1 MILAIQEHYFLP
13 PSVPTAVVILMAVA
27 GVAAWVGL
35 HRLKQRVSGTPRG
48 DAGRQMQ
55 IALMAAGALVGF
67 LALLAVAQVL
77 LRVIVLATN
86 WSIWPVALLGALAV
100 EVILG
105 LFDLER
111 RTVSRGKALALGVL
125 RVGLVALVILMLTQP
140 IWQWEKERREER
152 FVAVLVDASASMDV
166 PDTRMTPDE
175 KVALANL
182 LGAAG
187 PDGMDRLDKVAT
199 HLRQVRELLATQVE
213 WLASLAQADP
223 STRAAKLADHRE
235 TLQTMLR
242 EAAAAVEQQTAA
254 LAAATT
260 GGVTLKPEAAAAV
273 ANLKKRLTDDVQGR
287 LTKAVQTLTQ
297 PNDQALA
304 EAYDS
309 LQKAVGGA
317 AAALAEVLPAVDD
330 AAHALDELL
339 YAALSPEDR
348 ARVDTVATR
357 TRADLA
363 RDLLLGASV
372 KAPGSRAA
380 EPLLSALAGKYT
392 VALYTFAS
400 KPTKVD
406 REAYGRLVLRSEE
419 ASLLR
424 RVASAA
430 PGESPAAPNAAAP
443 PAEEPASAGQ
453 AATLLSEP
461 LQTNIAAALEKVTTD
476 LAGLDLAG
484 VVLVSDG
491 RHNAAS
497 PVEPLAKQLGLQH
510 APVCPIIMGSRN
522 PPIDASILALESPD
536 TVTTKDKVLV
546 TAEVKLD
553 GLAGHDAKV
562 TLWDGDKAVDSKDIH
577 VAADSLRTRVELA
590 DQPGTAGLHAY
601 RAQIAP
607 LPKEVLTT
615 NNSFPATV
623 SVTDDR
629 TKLLLVEGWP
639 RWEFRYIK
647 NLFETRDV
655 SVKLQ
660 YVLFHPDRIAE
671 VPSRP
676 RMSASAARPPEL
688 SQATA
693 LPGNQEEWNKFDVI
707 ILGDVAPSML
717 PAEAQ
722 EAIAQFVTQRG
733 GTLVVVSGPKFMPHH
748 YSDTPLAE
756 ILPVR
761 CDASDSIFLAS
772 PERVF
777 RIGLTVEGRAHTI
790 LREKVDPTENVQVWQ
805 SFPPIFWR
813 HAVTATKPGATVL
826 AYAVPI
832 PPPDF
837 LKPAASETSGNAPK
851 EGDEATLRRR
861 EAFERENALLA
872 LHNVAAGR
880 VLFLGF
886 DSTWRLRYGL
896 GDTYH
901 HRLWGQI
908 LRWATA
914 NKLLAGTD
922 FVRIGTDRTRYP
934 TGQPVQ
940 VRAKILRTDYSPVQ
954 SDTVAVRILSTDG
967 KLLRQPL
974 KYVESSSGMYEAE
987 VKGLP
992 GGTYRVEL
1000 DAPAAQ
1006 PMLASEGLQTVW
1018 TQFSVDPAFLV
1029 ETAELAPDRGLMS
1042 QLAALSQG
1050 IVAEPADAARV
1061 LDALG
1066 PGTVVEYER
1075 HEYVLWNS
1083 WPLWLAMI
1091 LLASAEWILRKKVGL
1106 T

>member
-1 MILAIQEHYFLP
+1 
-13 PSVPTAVVILMAVA
+13 
-27 GVAAWVGL
+27 
-35 HRLKQRVSGTPRG
+35 
-48 DAGRQMQ
+48 
-55 IALMAAGALVGF
+55 
-67 LALLAVAQVL
+67 
-77 LRVIVLATN
+77 
-86 WSIWPVALLGALAV
+86 
-100 EVILG
+100 
-105 LFDLER
+105 
-111 RTVSRGKALALGVL
+111 
-125 RVGLVALVILMLTQP
+125 
-140 IWQWEKERREER
+140 
-152 FVAVLVDASASMDV
+152 
-166 PDTRMTPDE
+166 
-175 KVALANL
+175 
-182 LGAAG
+182 
-187 PDGMDRLDKVAT
+187 
-199 HLRQVRELLATQVE
+199 
-213 WLASLAQADP
+213 
-223 STRAAKLADHRE
+223 
-235 TLQTMLR
+235 
-242 EAAAAVEQQTAA
+242 
-254 LAAATT
+254 
-260 GGVTLKPEAAAAV
+260 
-273 ANLKKRLTDDVQGR
+273 
-287 LTKAVQTLTQ
+287 
-297 PNDQALA
+297 
-304 EAYDS
+304 
-309 LQKAVGGA
+309 
-317 AAALAEVLPAVDD
+317 
-330 AAHALDELL
+330 
-339 YAALSPEDR
+339 
-348 ARVDTVATR
+348 
-357 TRADLA
+357 
-363 RDLLLGASV
+363 
-372 KAPGSRAA
+372 
-380 EPLLSALAGKYT
+380 
-392 VALYTFAS
+392 
-400 KPTKVD
+400 
-406 REAYGRLVLRSEE
+406 
-419 ASLLR
+419 
-424 RVASAA
+424 
-430 PGESPAAPNAAAP
+430 
-443 PAEEPASAGQ
+443 
-453 AATLLSEP
+453 
-461 LQTNIAAALEKVTTD
+461 
-476 LAGLDLAG
+476 
-484 VVLVSDG
+484 
-491 RHNAAS
+491 
-497 PVEPLAKQLGLQH
+497 
-510 APVCPIIMGSRN
+510 
-522 PPIDASILALESPD
+522 
-536 TVTTKDKVLV
+536 
-546 TAEVKLD
+546 
-553 GLAGHDAKV
+553 
-562 TLWDGDKAVDSKDIH
+562 
-577 VAADSLRTRVELA
+577 
-590 DQPGTAGLHAY
+590 
-601 RAQIAP
+601 
-607 LPKEVLTT
+607 
-615 NNSFPATV
+615 
-623 SVTDDR
+623 VTDDR

-676 RMSASAARPPEL
+676 AMSASAARPPEL

-717 PAEAQ
+717 PAETQ
-722 EAIAQFVTQRG
+722 EAITQFVTQRG

-748 YSDTPLAE
+748 YGNTPLAE

-837 LKPAASETSGNAPK
+837 LKPAASETGGNAPK
-851 EGDEATLRRR
+851 DGNEASLRRR

-954 SDTVAVRILSTDG
+954 SDTVAVKILSTDG
-967 KLLRQPL
+967 KTLRQPL
-974 KYVESSSGMYEAE
+974 KYTESSNGMYEAE

-1042 QLAALSQG
+1042 QLAALSRG

>member
-1 MILAIQEHYFLP
+1 MILAIQKHYILP

-27 GVAAWVGL
+27 GVVAWVGL
-35 HRLKQRVSGTPRG
+35 HRLKRRA
-48 DAGRQMQ
+48 AGRQMQ

-125 RVGLVALVILMLTQP
+125 RVGLVVLVILMLTQP
-140 IWQWEKERREER
+140 VWQWEKERREER

-166 PDTRMTPDE
+166 PDTQMTPDE

-199 HLRQVRELLATQVE
+199 QLRQVRELLATQAE

-260 GGVTLKPEAAAAV
+260 GSVTLKPETAAAV
-273 ANLKKRLTDDVQGR
+273 ANLKKRLTDDVQGK
-287 LTKAVQTLTQ
+287 LTEAVQTLTQ

-304 EAYDS
+304 GAYDS
-309 LQKAVGGA
+309 LQKSVGGA

-348 ARVDTVATR
+348 ARVDAVATR

-406 REAYGRLVLRSEE
+406 REAYAR
-419 ASLLR
+419 
-424 RVASAA
+424 SAA
-430 PGESPAAPNAAAP
+430 PGESPAAPNAAAS
-443 PAEEPASAGQ
+443 PAEEPASAEQ
-453 AATLLSEP
+453 AATLLDEH

-491 RHNAAS
+491 RHNTAS

-510 APVCPIIMGSRN
+510 APVCPIVMGSRN
-522 PPIDASILALESPD
+522 PPIDASILALEAPD

-546 TAEVKLD
+546 AAEVKLD

-562 TLWDGDKAVDSKDIH
+562 TLWDGDKAVDSKDIR
-577 VAADSLRTRVELA
+577 VAVDSLRTRVELA

-601 RAQIAP
+601 RVEIAP

-647 NLFETRDV
+647 NLFETRDS

-660 YVLFHPDRIAE
+660 YVLFRPDRIAE

-676 RMSASAARPPEL
+676 AMSASATRPPEL

-693 LPGNQEEWNKFDVI
+693 LPENQEEWNKFDVI

-722 EAIAQFVTQRG
+722 EAITQFVTQRG

-748 YSDTPLAE
+748 YGNTPLAE

-761 CDASDSIFLAS
+761 CDASDSLFLAS

-777 RIGLTVEGRAHTI
+777 RIGLTVEGQAHTI

-837 LKPAASETSGNAPK
+837 LKPAASEAGGNAPK
-851 EGDEATLRRR
+851 DGDEATLRRR
-861 EAFERENALLA
+861 EAFERENPLLA

-886 DSTWRLRYGL
+886 DSTWRLRYGV

-914 NKLLAGTD
+914 NKLPAGTD

-954 SDTVAVRILSTDG
+954 SDTVAVKILSTDG
-967 KLLRQPL
+967 KTLRQPL
-974 KYVESSSGMYEAE
+974 KYVEGSNGMYEAE

-1042 QLAALSQG
+1042 QLA
-1050 IVAEPADAARV
+1050 
-1061 LDALG
+1061 
-1066 PGTVVEYER
+1066 
-1075 HEYVLWNS
+1075 
-1083 WPLWLAMI
+1083 
-1091 LLASAEWILRKKVGL
+1091 
-1106 T
+1106 

>member
-1 MILAIQEHYFLP
+1 MILAIQKHYILP

-27 GVAAWVGL
+27 GVVAWVGL
-35 HRLKQRVSGTPRG
+35 HRLKRRA
-48 DAGRQMQ
+48 AGRQMQ

-125 RVGLVALVILMLTQP
+125 RVGLVVLVILMLTQP
-140 IWQWEKERREER
+140 VWQWEKERREER

-166 PDTRMTPDE
+166 PDTQMTPDE

-199 HLRQVRELLATQVE
+199 QLRQVRELLATQAE

-260 GGVTLKPEAAAAV
+260 GSVTLKPETAAAV
-273 ANLKKRLTDDVQGR
+273 ANLKKRLTDDVQGK
-287 LTKAVQTLTQ
+287 LTEAVQTLTQ

-304 EAYDS
+304 GAYDS
-309 LQKAVGGA
+309 LQKSVGGA

-348 ARVDTVATR
+348 ARVDAVATR

-406 REAYGRLVLRSEE
+406 REAYAR
-419 ASLLR
+419 
-424 RVASAA
+424 SAA
-430 PGESPAAPNAAAP
+430 PGESPAAPNAAAS
-443 PAEEPASAGQ
+443 PAEEPASAEQ
-453 AATLLSEP
+453 AATLLDEH

-491 RHNAAS
+491 RHNTAS

-510 APVCPIIMGSRN
+510 APVCPIVMGSRN
-522 PPIDASILALESPD
+522 PPIDASILALEAPD

-546 TAEVKLD
+546 AAEVKLD

-562 TLWDGDKAVDSKDIH
+562 TLWDGDKAVDSKDIR
-577 VAADSLRTRVELA
+577 VAVDSLRTRVELA

-601 RAQIAP
+601 RVEIAP

-647 NLFETRDV
+647 NLFETRDS

-660 YVLFHPDRIAE
+660 YVLFRPDRIAE

-676 RMSASAARPPEL
+676 AMSASATRPPEL

-693 LPGNQEEWNKFDVI
+693 LPENQEEWNKFDVI

-722 EAIAQFVTQRG
+722 EAITQFVTQRG

-748 YSDTPLAE
+748 YGNTPLAE

-761 CDASDSIFLAS
+761 CDASDSLFLAS

-777 RIGLTVEGRAHTI
+777 RIGLTVEGQAHTI

-837 LKPAASETSGNAPK
+837 LKPAASEAGGNAPK
-851 EGDEATLRRR
+851 DGDEATLRRR
-861 EAFERENALLA
+861 EAFERENPLLA

-886 DSTWRLRYGL
+886 DSTWRLRYGV

-914 NKLLAGTD
+914 NKLPAGTD

-940 VRAKILRTDYSPVQ
+940 VRAKILRIDYSPVQ
-954 SDTVAVRILSTDG
+954 SDTVAVKILSPDG
-967 KLLRQPL
+967 KTLRHPL
-974 KYVESSSGMYEAE
+974 KYIESSNGMYEAE

>member
-1 MILAIQEHYFLP
+1 MILAIQKHYILP

-27 GVAAWVGL
+27 GVVAWVGL
-35 HRLKQRVSGTPRG
+35 HRLKRRA
-48 DAGRQMQ
+48 AGRQMQ

-125 RVGLVALVILMLTQP
+125 RVGLVVLVILMLTQP
-140 IWQWEKERREER
+140 VWQWEKERREER

-166 PDTRMTPDE
+166 PDTQMTPDE

-199 HLRQVRELLATQVE
+199 QLRQVRELLATQAE

-260 GGVTLKPEAAAAV
+260 GSVTLKPETAAAV
-273 ANLKKRLTDDVQGR
+273 ANLKKRLTDDVQGK
-287 LTKAVQTLTQ
+287 LTEAVQTLTQ

-304 EAYDS
+304 GAYDS
-309 LQKAVGGA
+309 LQKSVGGA

-348 ARVDTVATR
+348 ARVDAVATR

-406 REAYGRLVLRSEE
+406 REAYAR
-419 ASLLR
+419 
-424 RVASAA
+424 SAA
-430 PGESPAAPNAAAP
+430 PGESPAAPNAAAS
-443 PAEEPASAGQ
+443 PAEEPASAEQ
-453 AATLLSEP
+453 AATLLDEH

-491 RHNAAS
+491 RHNTAS

-510 APVCPIIMGSRN
+510 APVCPIVMGSRN
-522 PPIDASILALESPD
+522 PPIDASILALEAPD

-546 TAEVKLD
+546 AAEVKLD

-562 TLWDGDKAVDSKDIH
+562 TLWDGDKAVDSKDIR
-577 VAADSLRTRVELA
+577 VAVDSLRTRVELA

-601 RAQIAP
+601 RVEIAP

-647 NLFETRDV
+647 NLFETRDS

-660 YVLFHPDRIAE
+660 YVLFRPDRIAE

-676 RMSASAARPPEL
+676 AMSASATRPPEL

-693 LPGNQEEWNKFDVI
+693 LPENQEEWNKFDVI

-722 EAIAQFVTQRG
+722 EAITQFVTQRG

-748 YSDTPLAE
+748 YGNTPLAE

-777 RIGLTVEGRAHTI
+777 RIGLTVEGQAHTI

-837 LKPAASETSGNAPK
+837 LKPAASEAGGNAPK
-851 EGDEATLRRR
+851 DGDEATLRRR
-861 EAFERENALLA
+861 EAFERENPLLA

-886 DSTWRLRYGL
+886 DSTWRLRYGV

-914 NKLLAGTD
+914 NKLPAGTD

-940 VRAKILRTDYSPVQ
+940 VRAKILRIDYSPVQ
-954 SDTVAVRILSTDG
+954 SDTVAVKILSPDG
-967 KLLRQPL
+967 KTLRHPL
-974 KYVESSSGMYEAE
+974 KYIESSNGMYEAE

>member
-1 MILAIQEHYFLP
+1 MILAIQKHYVLP
-13 PSVPTAVVILMAVA
+13 PSVPTAVVILMAVV

-35 HRLKQRVSGTPRG
+35 HHLKRRT
-48 DAGRQMQ
+48 AGRQMQ
-55 IALMAAGALVGF
+55 IALMAAGTLVGF

-111 RTVSRGKALALGVL
+111 RTVSRGKALALGIL
-125 RVGLVALVILMLTQP
+125 RVGLVVLVTLMLTQP
-140 IWQWEKERREER
+140 IWQWKTERREEH
-152 FVAVLVDASASMDV
+152 FVAVLVDASASMNV
-166 PDTRMTPDE
+166 PDTQMTPGE

-182 LGAAG
+182 LGVADS
-187 PDGMDRLDKVAT
+187 DGMDRLDKVAT
-199 HLRQVRELLATQVE
+199 QLRQVRERLATQVE
-213 WLASLAQADP
+213 WFASLAQADP

-235 TLQTMLR
+235 PLQTMLR

-260 GGVTLKPEAAAAV
+260 GRVTLKPETAAALAI
-273 ANLKKRLTDDVQGR
+273 LKKRLTDDVQGR
-287 LTKAVQTLTQ
+287 LTEAVQVLTQ

-304 EAYDS
+304 GAYDS
-309 LQKAVGGA
+309 LQKAVGSA
-317 AAALAEVLPAVDD
+317 AAALAEILPAVDD
-330 AAHALDELL
+330 AANALDALF
-339 YAALSPEDR
+339 YTALSPEDR
-348 ARVDTVATR
+348 ARVDTLATR
-357 TRADLA
+357 TRSDLA
-363 RDLLLGASV
+363 RDLLLGPSEKAS
-372 KAPGSRAA
+372 GSRAS

-406 REAYGRLVLRSEE
+406 REAYAR
-419 ASLLR
+419 
-424 RVASAA
+424 SAA

-443 PAEEPASAGQ
+443 PAEEPVAAGQ
-453 AATLLSEP
+453 AATLLSKP

-510 APVCPIIMGSRN
+510 APICPIVMGSRN
-522 PPIDASILALESPD
+522 PPIDASILALETPD

-577 VAADSLRTRVELA
+577 VATDSLRTRVELA
-590 DQPGTAGLHAY
+590 DQPGSAGLHSY
-601 RAQIAP
+601 RVAIAP

-647 NLFETRDV
+647 NLFETRDS

-660 YVLFHPDRIAE
+660 YVLFRPDRIAE

-676 RMSASAARPPEL
+676 AMSASVTQPPEL

-693 LPGNQEEWNKFDVI
+693 LPENQEEWNKFDVI

-722 EAIAQFVTQRG
+722 EAITQFVTRRG
-733 GTLVVVSGPKFMPHH
+733 GTLVVISGPKFMPHH
-748 YSDTPLAE
+748 YGNTALAE

-761 CDASDSIFLAS
+761 CDASDSLFLAS

-777 RIGLTVEGRAHTI
+777 RIGLTVEGQAHTI
-790 LREKVDPTENVQVWQ
+790 LREKVDPTENLQVWQ
-805 SFPPIFWR
+805 SFPPTFWR

-826 AYAVPI
+826 AYAVPV

-837 LKPAASETSGNAPK
+837 LEAAAPETGDNASK
-851 EGDEATLRRR
+851 NAEDATLRRR
-861 EAFERENALLA
+861 KAFERENPLLA
-872 LHNVAAGR
+872 IQNVAAGR

-886 DSTWRLRYGL
+886 DSTWRLRFSE

-914 NKLLAGTD
+914 NKLPAGTD

-934 TGQPVQ
+934 TGEAIQ

-954 SDTVAVRILSTDG
+954 SDTVAVKILSTDG
-967 KLLRQPL
+967 KTFRQPL

-987 VKGLP
+987 VKGLL

-1029 ETAELAPDRGLMS
+1029 ETAELAPDRGLLS
-1042 QLAALSQG
+1042 QLATLSQG

-1061 LDALG
+1061 LDTLG
-1066 PGTVVEYER
+1066 PGTVVKYER

>member
-1 MILAIQEHYFLP
+1 MILAIQKHYVLP

-27 GVAAWVGL
+27 GVVAWVGL
-35 HRLKQRVSGTPRG
+35 HRLKRRA
-48 DAGRQMQ
+48 AGRQMQ
-55 IALMAAGALVGF
+55 IALMAAGTLVGF

-125 RVGLVALVILMLTQP
+125 RVGLVVLVILMLTQP
-140 IWQWEKERREER
+140 VWQWEKERREER

-166 PDTRMTPDE
+166 PDTQMAPDE

-187 PDGMDRLDKVAT
+187 SDGMDRLDKVAT
-199 HLRQVRELLATQVE
+199 QLRQVRELLATQAE

-260 GGVTLKPEAAAAV
+260 GSVTLKPETAAAV

-304 EAYDS
+304 GAYDS

-330 AAHALDELL
+330 VTRALDELL

-406 REAYGRLVLRSEE
+406 REAYAR
-419 ASLLR
+419 
-424 RVASAA
+424 SAA
-430 PGESPAAPNAAAP
+430 PGESPAAPNATAP
-443 PAEEPASAGQ
+443 PAKKPAAAEQ
-453 AATLLSEP
+453 AATLLDEH

-491 RHNAAS
+491 RHNTAS

-510 APVCPIIMGSRN
+510 APVCPIVMGSRN
-522 PPIDASILALESPD
+522 PPIDASILALEAPD

-546 TAEVKLD
+546 AAEVKLD

-590 DQPGTAGLHAY
+590 DQPGTAGLHSY
-601 RAQIAP
+601 RVEIAP
-607 LPKEVLTT
+607 LPQEVLTT
-615 NNSFPATV
+615 NNSFPTTV
-623 SVTDDR
+623 RVTDDR

-647 NLFETRDV
+647 NLFETRDS

-676 RMSASAARPPEL
+676 AMSASATRPPEL

-722 EAIAQFVTQRG
+722 EAITQFVTRRG

-748 YSDTPLAE
+748 YGNTPLAE

-777 RIGLTVEGRAHTI
+777 RIGLTVEGQAHTI
-790 LREKVDPTENVQVWQ
+790 LREKVDLTENVQVWQ

-837 LKPAASETSGNAPK
+837 LKPAASEAGGNAPK
-851 EGDEATLRRR
+851 DGDEATLRRR
-861 EAFERENALLA
+861 EAFERENPLLA

-886 DSTWRLRYGL
+886 DSTWRLRYGV

-914 NKLLAGTD
+914 NKLPAGTD

-954 SDTVAVRILSTDG
+954 SDTVAVKILSPDG
-967 KLLRQPL
+967 KTLRQPL
-974 KYVESSSGMYEAE
+974 KYVESSNGMYEAE

-1042 QLAALSQG
+1042 QLATLSQG

-1066 PGTVVEYER
+1066 PGTVVEYEQ

>member
-1 MILAIQEHYFLP
+1 MILAIQKHYVLP
-13 PSVPTAVVILMAVA
+13 PSVPTAVVILMAVV

-35 HRLKQRVSGTPRG
+35 HHLKRRTT
-48 DAGRQMQ
+48 GRQMQ
-55 IALMAAGALVGF
+55 IALMAAGTLVGF

-111 RTVSRGKALALGVL
+111 RTVSRGKALALGIL
-125 RVGLVALVILMLTQP
+125 RVGLVVLVTLMLTQP
-140 IWQWEKERREER
+140 IWQWKTERREEH
-152 FVAVLVDASASMDV
+152 FVAVLVDASASMNV
-166 PDTRMTPDE
+166 PDTQMTPGE

-182 LGAAG
+182 LGAADS
-187 PDGMDRLDKVAT
+187 DGMDRLDKVAT
-199 HLRQVRELLATQVE
+199 QLRQVRERLATQVE
-213 WLASLAQADP
+213 WFASLAQADP

-235 TLQTMLR
+235 PLQTMLR
-242 EAAAAVEQQTAA
+242 EAAAAVEQQTAT

-260 GGVTLKPEAAAAV
+260 GRVTLKPETAAALAI
-273 ANLKKRLTDDVQGR
+273 LKKRLTDDVQGR
-287 LTKAVQTLTQ
+287 LTEAVQTLTQ

-304 EAYDS
+304 GAYDS
-309 LQKAVGGA
+309 LQKAVGSA
-317 AAALAEVLPAVDD
+317 AAALAEILPAVDD
-330 AAHALDELL
+330 AANALDALF
-339 YAALSPEDR
+339 YTALSPEDR
-348 ARVDTVATR
+348 ARVDTIATR
-357 TRADLA
+357 TRSDLA
-363 RDLLLGASV
+363 RDLLLGPSEKAS
-372 KAPGSRAA
+372 GSRAS

-406 REAYGRLVLRSEE
+406 REAYAR
-419 ASLLR
+419 
-424 RVASAA
+424 SAA

-443 PAEEPASAGQ
+443 PAEEPVAAGQ

-510 APVCPIIMGSRN
+510 APVCPIVMGSRN
-522 PPIDASILALESPD
+522 PPIDASILALETPD

-546 TAEVKLD
+546 AAEVKLD

-577 VAADSLRTRVELA
+577 VATDSLRTRVELA
-590 DQPGTAGLHAY
+590 DQPGSAGLHSY
-601 RAQIAP
+601 RVAIAP

-647 NLFETRDV
+647 NLFETRDS

-660 YVLFHPDRIAE
+660 YVLFRPDRIAE

-676 RMSASAARPPEL
+676 AMSASVTQPPEL

-693 LPGNQEEWNKFDVI
+693 LPENQEEWNKFDVI

-722 EAIAQFVTQRG
+722 EAITQFVTRRG
-733 GTLVVVSGPKFMPHH
+733 GTLVVISGPKFMPHH
-748 YSDTPLAE
+748 YGNTALAE

-761 CDASDSIFLAS
+761 CDASDSLFLAS

-777 RIGLTVEGRAHTI
+777 RIGLTVEGQAHTI
-790 LREKVDPTENVQVWQ
+790 LREKVDPTENLQVWQ
-805 SFPPIFWR
+805 SFPPTFWR

-826 AYAVPI
+826 AYAVPV

-837 LKPAASETSGNAPK
+837 LEAAAPETGDNASK
-851 EGDEATLRRR
+851 NAEDATLRRR
-861 EAFERENALLA
+861 KAFERENPLLA
-872 LHNVAAGR
+872 IQNVAAGR

-886 DSTWRLRYGL
+886 DSTWRLRFSE

-914 NKLLAGTD
+914 NKLPAGTD

-934 TGQPVQ
+934 TGEAIQ

-954 SDTVAVRILSTDG
+954 SDTVAVKILSTDG
-967 KLLRQPL
+967 KTFRQPL

-987 VKGLP
+987 VKGLL

-1042 QLAALSQG
+1042 QLATLSQG

-1066 PGTVVEYER
+1066 PGTVVKYER

>member
-1 MILAIQEHYFLP
+1 MILAIQKHYILP

-27 GVAAWVGL
+27 GVVAWVGL
-35 HRLKQRVSGTPRG
+35 HRLKRRA
-48 DAGRQMQ
+48 AGRQMQ

-125 RVGLVALVILMLTQP
+125 RVGLVVLVILMLTQP
-140 IWQWEKERREER
+140 VWQWEKERREER

-166 PDTRMTPDE
+166 PDTQMTPDE

-199 HLRQVRELLATQVE
+199 QLRQVRELLATQAE

-260 GGVTLKPEAAAAV
+260 GSVTLKPETAAAV

-304 EAYDS
+304 GAYDS

-330 AAHALDELL
+330 VTRALDELL

-406 REAYGRLVLRSEE
+406 REAYAR
-419 ASLLR
+419 
-424 RVASAA
+424 SAA
-430 PGESPAAPNAAAP
+430 PGESPAAPNAAAS
-443 PAEEPASAGQ
+443 PAEEPASAEQ
-453 AATLLSEP
+453 AATLLDEH

-491 RHNAAS
+491 RHNTAS

-510 APVCPIIMGSRN
+510 APVCPIVMGSRN
-522 PPIDASILALESPD
+522 PPIDASILALEAPD

-546 TAEVKLD
+546 AAEVKLD

-562 TLWDGDKAVDSKDIH
+562 TLWDGDKAVDSKDIR
-577 VAADSLRTRVELA
+577 VAVDSLRTRVELA

-601 RAQIAP
+601 RVEIAP

-647 NLFETRDV
+647 NLFETRDS

-660 YVLFHPDRIAE
+660 YVLFRPDRIAE

-676 RMSASAARPPEL
+676 AMSASATRPPEL

-693 LPGNQEEWNKFDVI
+693 LPENQEEWNKFDVI

-722 EAIAQFVTQRG
+722 EAITQFVTQRG

-748 YSDTPLAE
+748 YGNTPLAE

-761 CDASDSIFLAS
+761 CDASDSLFLAS

-777 RIGLTVEGRAHTI
+777 RIGLTVEGQAHTI

-837 LKPAASETSGNAPK
+837 LKPAASEAGGNAPK
-851 EGDEATLRRR
+851 DGDEATLRRR
-861 EAFERENALLA
+861 EAFERENPLLA

-886 DSTWRLRYGL
+886 DSTWRLRYGV

-914 NKLLAGTD
+914 NKLPAGTD

-940 VRAKILRTDYSPVQ
+940 VRAKILRIDYSPVQ
-954 SDTVAVRILSTDG
+954 SDTVAVKILSPDG
-967 KLLRQPL
+967 KTLRHPL
-974 KYVESSSGMYEAE
+974 KYIESSNGMYEAE

>member
-1 MILAIQEHYFLP
+1 MILAIQKHYVLP
-13 PSVPTAVVILMAVA
+13 PSIPTAVVILMAVA

-35 HRLKQRVSGTPRG
+35 HHLKRRA
-48 DAGRQMQ
+48 AGRQMQ

-67 LALLAVAQVL
+67 LALLAVAQAL

-125 RVGLVALVILMLTQP
+125 RVGLVVLVILMLTQP
-140 IWQWEKERREER
+140 IWQWEKERREEH

-166 PDTRMTPDE
+166 PDTQMTPDE

-182 LGAAG
+182 VGAAG
-187 PDGMDRLDKVAT
+187 PVGMDRLDKVAT
-199 HLRQVRELLATQVE
+199 RLRQAREPLATQAE

-235 TLQTMLR
+235 ALQTMLR

-260 GGVTLKPEAAAAV
+260 GSVTLKPETAAAV

-304 EAYDS
+304 GAYDS

-317 AAALAEVLPAVDD
+317 EAALAEVLPAVDD
-330 AAHALDELL
+330 AAHALNELL

-348 ARVDTVATR
+348 ARMDTVATR

-406 REAYGRLVLRSEE
+406 REAYARLVLRSEE

-430 PGESPAAPNAAAP
+430 PGESPAAPNTAAP

-497 PVEPLAKQLGLQH
+497 LVEPLAKQLGLQH
-510 APVCPIIMGSRN
+510 APVCPIVMGSRN

-536 TVTTKDKVLV
+536 TVMTKDKVLV
-546 TAEVKLD
+546 AAEVKLD
-553 GLAGHDAKV
+553 GLAGHDVTV

-590 DQPGTAGLHAY
+590 DQPGSAGLHSY

-623 SVTDDR
+623 SVTDER

-647 NLFETRDV
+647 NLVETRDV

-676 RMSASAARPPEL
+676 AMSASVARPPEL

-693 LPGNQEEWNKFDVI
+693 LPSSQEEWNKFDVI

-722 EAIAQFVTQRG
+722 EAITQFVTQRG

-748 YSDTPLAE
+748 YGNTPLAE

-761 CDASDSIFLAS
+761 CDASDSVFLAS

-777 RIGLTVEGRAHTI
+777 RIGLTVEGQAHTI
-790 LREKVDPTENVQVWQ
+790 LHEKVDPTENVQVWQ

-837 LKPAASETSGNAPK
+837 LKPAASEAGGNAPK
-851 EGDEATLRRR
+851 DGDEATLRRR

-886 DSTWRLRYGL
+886 DSTWRLRYGV

-954 SDTVAVRILSTDG
+954 SDTVAVKILSTDG
-967 KLLRQPL
+967 KTLRQPL
-974 KYVESSSGMYEAE
+974 KYTESSNGMYEAE

-1018 TQFSVDPAFLV
+1018 TQFSVDPVFLV
-1029 ETAELAPDRGLMS
+1029 ETAELATDRGLMS
-1042 QLAALSQG
+1042 QLATLSQG

>member
-1 MILAIQEHYFLP
+1 MILAIQEHYVLP

-35 HRLKQRVSGTPRG
+35 HRLKRRAS
-48 DAGRQMQ
+48 GRQMQ

-111 RTVSRGKALALGVL
+111 QTVSRGKALALGVL
-125 RVGLVALVILMLTQP
+125 RVGLVVLVILMLTQP

-166 PDTRMTPDE
+166 PDTQMTPDE

-187 PDGMDRLDKVAT
+187 PDRMDRLDKVAT
-199 HLRQVRELLATQVE
+199 RLRQAREPLATQAE

-235 TLQTMLR
+235 ALQTMLR

-260 GGVTLKPEAAAAV
+260 GSVTLKPETAAAV

-304 EAYDS
+304 GAYDS

-348 ARVDTVATR
+348 ARVDAVATR

-406 REAYGRLVLRSEE
+406 REAYGR
-419 ASLLR
+419 
-424 RVASAA
+424 SAA
-430 PGESPAAPNAAAP
+430 PGEPM
-443 PAEEPASAGQ
+443 
-453 AATLLSEP
+453 
-461 LQTNIAAALEKVTTD
+461 QTNIAAALEKVTTD

-497 PVEPLAKQLGLQH
+497 LVEPLAKQLGLQH

-522 PPIDASILALESPD
+522 PPIDASILALEAPD

-546 TAEVKLD
+546 AAEVKLD
-553 GLAGHDAKV
+553 GLAEHDAKV

-601 RAQIAP
+601 RVEIAP

-676 RMSASAARPPEL
+676 AMSASAARPPEL

-717 PAEAQ
+717 PAETQ
-722 EAIAQFVTQRG
+722 EAITQFVTQRG

-748 YSDTPLAE
+748 YGNTPLAE

-837 LKPAASETSGNAPK
+837 LKPAASEAGGNAPK
-851 EGDEATLRRR
+851 DGDDATLRRR
-861 EAFERENALLA
+861 EAFERENPLLA

-954 SDTVAVRILSTDG
+954 SDTVAVKILSTDG
-967 KLLRQPL
+967 KTLRQPL
-974 KYVESSSGMYEAE
+974 KYTESSNGMYEAE

-1042 QLAALSQG
+1042 QLAALSRG